1 MTEEFVKEI
10 ATLRAEDVLGQL
22 LLGEFPFAIWR
33 LPNRELFSCVVSKSS
48 EVNLKKI
55 DLEELGAGFA
65 MAPYSYT
72 KHKSS
77 VFIPADI
84 HFEFTQFEEELEP
97 RVAEKLASIIDLNG
111 KRSNTFSSSP
121 IVFSEDLEE
130 KNAFKEGVIKASEAI
145 EAGYFEKVVL
155 SRKKEFQ
162 RPDDFS
168 SLAHF
173 KIVCEKHTGVFC
185 SMTFLPWENEVW
197 MGASPESL
205 VSQDQNGIFKTMAL
219 AGTQSSYDESNEEIA
234 TSDALWRQK
243 EIEEQA
249 LVSRYIINCFKKI
262 RVREFA
268 ELGPKSVRA
277 GNLIHLQTAF
287 EVDTKTIEFPQLGSI
302 MLDLLHPTSAV
313 CGMPKIPSQ
322 EFIDQTE
329 YYDRKYYA
337 GFLGPVNIN
346 ECTDLFVNLRTM
358 RASSTTLSLYAG
370 CGITAGSNPE
380 KEWNESEI
388 KLKTIVA
395 QYPKTH

>member
-1 MTEEFVKEI
+1 MVKEFVREI
-10 ATLRAEDVLGQL
+10 ATHKAEDVFGQL

-33 LPNRELFSCVVSKSS
+33 LPNDESYSCVLSKNS

-55 DLEELGAGFA
+55 DLEELGSGFA

-72 KHKSS
+72 KHKTS
-77 VFIPADI
+77 VFIPADV
-84 HFEFTQFEEELEP
+84 HFEFSQFDEELEP
-97 RVAEKLASIIDLNG
+97 IVIEKLESIIKLHNG
-111 KRSNTFSSSP
+111 RPKTYASLP
-121 IVFSEDLEE
+121 IVFSEDLEQ
-130 KNAFKEGVIKASEAI
+130 KNAFKEGVQKAAEAI

-168 SLAHF
+168 LLGHF
-173 KIVCEKHTGVFC
+173 KRVCEKNTGAFC

-205 VSQDQNGIFKTMAL
+205 VNQDQHGIFKTMAL
-219 AGTQSSYDESNEEIA
+219 AGTQSAFDENNEEIA
-234 TSDALWRQK
+234 NSDALWRQK

-287 EVDTKTIEFPQLGSI
+287 EVDTKAIEFPQLGSVMI
-302 MLDLLHPTSAV
+302 DLLHPTSAI
-313 CGMPKIPSQ
+313 CGLPKGPSQ
-322 EFIDQTE
+322 AFIDQIE
-329 YYDRKYYA
+329 HYDRKYYA
-337 GFLGPVNIN
+337 GFLGPVNIH
-346 ECTDLFVNLRTM
+346 ECTHLFVNLRVM
-358 RASSTTLSLYAG
+358 RATSDSLSLYAG
-370 CGITAGSNPE
+370 CGITRDSNPE
-380 KEWNESEI
+380 QEWNETEI

-395 QYPKTH
+395 